1 MLEVSEACYMIYYR
15 TGAQMRVCL
24 TFFKEVDWSGEGRDE
39 SRRDEVRERERE
51 QDQRRLGRPW

>member
-1 MLEVSEACYMIYYR
+1 MIYYR